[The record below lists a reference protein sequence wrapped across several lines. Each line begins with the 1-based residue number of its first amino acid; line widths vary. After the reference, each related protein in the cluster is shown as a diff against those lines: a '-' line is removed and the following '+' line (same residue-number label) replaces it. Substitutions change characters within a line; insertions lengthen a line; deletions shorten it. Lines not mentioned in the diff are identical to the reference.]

1 MFAFPRKTKFSL
13 NASALLLLVTMSPA
27 YAGFEWTSPPKV
39 SEQKPAEI
47 QMQNPGYAGPLT
59 PEPEVALPIPVEAVE
74 TKPVDIQPVVIEE
87 PKMVEKSKNE
97 ASVSQDPLPTPAPEI
112 IEDKADIIE
121 GFGKDIPLAIALRD
135 IVPAT
140 YAYQFHPSEVAGLK
154 ISWRGGKPWT
164 VVLKEALVPHGL
176 ETRISGNV
184 LSVSYTNFVQPEI
197 HEPIATATSHPE
209 NSKPVPLAI
218 EKQAQSAEVRQAP
231 IAQEEAPIQNSAFV
245 VDMNKKSKWEA
256 RSGETVRQAL
266 EAWTKTA
273 KVELQWSTA
282 YDYPVQSSFYFE
294 GNFAEAVD
302 SLLSAYKDEP
312 KPPKGRLYPN
322 LPDGPSVLMI
332 N

>member
-13 NASALLLLVTMSPA
+13 NASALLLLLTISPA
-27 YAGFEWTSPPKV
+27 YAGFEWTPPPKV

-74 TKPVDIQPVVIEE
+74 TRPVDIQPVAIEA
-87 PKMVEKSKNE
+87 PKTVEKSKIE
-97 ASVSQDPLPTPAPEI
+97 TPVAQEPLPTPTPEVL
-112 IEDKADIIE
+112 ENEASIIE

-154 ISWRGGKPWT
+154 ISWRGGKPWP
-164 VVLKEALVPHGL
+164 VVLKEALTPYGL
-176 ETRISGNV
+176 ETRISGHV
-184 LSVSYTNFVQPEI
+184 LSVSYAV
-197 HEPIATATSHPE
+197 HAEPKMQDPIPPISHLE
-209 NSKPVPLAI
+209 NSNPVPLAV
-218 EKQAQSAEVRQAP
+218 ENAVQPAEATPMPVV
-231 IAQEEAPIQNSAFV
+231 QEQTQIQNPAPV
-245 VDMNKKSKWEA
+245 VDMNKRDKWEA

-266 EAWTKTA
+266 EAWAKVA

-282 YDYPVQSSFYFE
+282 YDYPIQSGFYFE